1 MVELCSSSALR
12 LALAGP
18 VTGYARQRT
27 AVPIPWI
34 GPGFTAGLGGPS
46 STARAAADAQVCPH
60 TGMPMPSVCA
70 RCAVHRNTHIC
81 AVACVQASTQYNC
94 DVPSGAFIRT
104 TAAVAKA
111 PPHACDPMF
120 PWVRVG
126 PAFREACAV
135 CAIDDAFRR
144 SCERAFVS
152 LGVRGCSGRSY
163 GPPTPIGNEY
173 TCVSSRS

>member
-1 MVELCSSSALR
+1 MFTSA
-12 LALAGP
+12 ALFVALTVP
-18 VTGYARQRT
+18 VTTECARQRT
-27 AVPIPWI
+27 AVPIPRM
-34 GPGFTAGLGGPS
+34 GPGLTAGLGGS
-46 STARAAADAQVCPH
+46 SATARAVADAQVCPH
-60 TGMPMPSVCA
+60 TGMPMLSMCA
-70 RCAVHRNTHIC
+70 RCAVHRNTHNLCGCLC
-81 AVACVQASTQYNC
+81 AGQCNC
-94 DVPSGAFIRT
+94 DIPSGAFIRT

-163 GPPTPIGNEY
+163 RPPTPIGNE
-173 TCVSSRS
+173 

>member
-34 GPGFTAGLGGPS
+34 GTGFTAGLGGPS

-60 TGMPMPSVCA
+60 TGMPMLSMCA
-70 RCAVHRNTHIC
+70 RCAVHRNTHNLCGCLC
-81 AVACVQASTQYNC
+81 AGQWQCNC
-94 DVPSGAFIRT
+94 DIPCGAFIRT
-104 TAAVAKA
+104 IAAVAKA
-111 PPHACDPMF
+111 PPHACDSMF

-126 PAFREACAV
+126 PAVPRSVRCV
-135 CAIDDAFRR
+135 PIDDAFRR
-144 SCERAFVS
+144 SDGRAFVS

-163 GPPTPIGNEY
+163 RPPTPIGNEY

>member
-81 AVACVQASTQYNC
+81 AVACVQASAIVTSPA
-94 DVPSGAFIRT
+94 VPLS
-104 TAAVAKA
+104 A
-111 PPHACDPMF
+111 PPPPLQRLRRMLVIRCF
-120 PWVRVG
+120 RGCVCG
-126 PAFREACAV
+126 PRGSAKRAL

-144 SCERAFVS
+144 SDGRAFVS
-152 LGVRGCSGRSY
+152 LGVRGCSGRPY
-163 GPPTPIGNEY
+163 GPPTPIVNEY

>member
-1 MVELCSSSALR
+1 MFIVGVALGARRTRDGVRSTAYRRTHPMDWSR
-12 LALAGP
+12 LHGR
-18 VTGYARQRT
+18 ARRT
-27 AVPIPWI
+27 FLN
-34 GPGFTAGLGGPS
+34 GESGGRRAGLP
-46 STARAAADAQVCPH
+46 THWHANAVRVRQMCRAPQHSHLC
-60 TGMPMPSVCA
+60 GCLCA
-70 RCAVHRNTHIC
+70 GQC
-81 AVACVQASTQYNC
+81 NC
-94 DVPSGAFIRT
+94 DIPSGAFIRT